1 MTNIE
6 EWRDIQGYE
15 GLYQVSNSG
24 KVRSLNFN
32 KTGESKERKPSHDS
46 DGYLVMT
53 LHKNGVKKMYK
64 VHRLVALAFLKKPV
78 GCDQI
83 NHIDEDKDNNDV
95 SNLEWCTVEYNL
107 RYGTRGKKVGEKL
120 KTALAIPVLQMKD
133 GIVINQFISMIEASR
148 QTGICQGSISNCCK
162 GKRKNAGGYQWKIK
176 TS

>member
-1 MTNIE
+1 MTITE

-15 GLYQVSNSG
+15 GIYQVSNSG
-24 KVRSLNFN
+24 KVKSLNFG
-32 KTGESKERKPSHDS
+32 KTGESKERKPSHDA
-46 DGYLVMT
+46 DGYLVIT
-53 LHKNGVKKMYK
+53 LHKNGVRKMYK
-64 VHRLVALAFLKKPV
+64 VHRLVAFAFLEKPKD
-78 GCDQI
+78 CDQI
-83 NHIDEDKDNNDV
+83 NHIDEDKENNCV
-95 SNLEWCTVEYNL
+95 NNLEWCTVEYNL

-162 GKRKNAGGYQWKIK
+162 GKSKNAGGYQWKIK